1 VEGDTLV
8 INFLIKPSVSRDI
21 IGKPKGAQIKVRVTE
36 KPRFSRA
43 TGHMIRFLAGKLGVA
58 PSAIDV
64 AFGRLN
70 VHKQRQI
77 KAPAHLP
84 SVFQVQTT
92 LLD

>member
-1 VEGDTLV
+1 
-8 INFLIKPSVSRDI
+8 VSRDI

-36 KPRFSRA
+36 KPRRSRA
-43 TGHMIRFLAGKLGVA
+43 TRHMIRFMAGELGVA
-58 PSAIDV
+58 PSAINV

-77 KAPAHLP
+77 KAPTHLP

-92 LLD
+92 PLD

>member
-1 VEGDTLV
+1 MV
-8 INFLIKPSVSRDI
+8 NFLIKPSVSRDI

-36 KPRFSRA
+36 KPRRSRA
-43 TGHMIRFLAGKLGVA
+43 TRHMIRFLAGGLGVA
-58 PSAIDV
+58 SSSIDV

-77 KAPAHLP
+77 KAPTHLP

-92 LLD
+92 LID

>member
-8 INFLIKPSVSRDI
+8 VNILGKPSVSRDI
-21 IGKPKGAQIKVRVTE
+21 IGKPKGAQLRVRVTAE
-36 KPRFSRA
+36 PRRSRA
-43 TGHMIRFLAGKLGVA
+43 TDHIVRLLAGELGVA

-64 AFGRLN
+64 VFGRLN
-70 VHKQRQI
+70 INKQLQI

-84 SVFQVQTT
+84 SVFQVQAP

>member
-1 VEGDTLV
+1 MVNILG
-8 INFLIKPSVSRDI
+8 KPSVSRDI

-36 KPRFSRA
+36 KARFSRA

-58 PSAIDV
+58 PSAIGV

-77 KAPAHLP
+77 KAPAHPP